1 MERIAD
7 AIESRNST
15 ESRESSFSIKN
26 AMTIVQNFPGMIVGN
41 DLWWKMSDL
50 LVKQSMR
57 EMFLAQ
63 EDAELQLQWLEK
75 KTMLHRD

>member
-7 AIESRNST
+7 AIESRTSM

-26 AMTIVQNFPGMIVGN
+26 AMTIVRNLPGMIVGS
-41 DLWWKMSDL
+41 DLWWKTSDL